1 MGNIFASLAT
11 AFNHAIHELLV
22 SIFDLLIYMAII
34 ILALIVGRV
43 IGFALRGIFKC
54 IPRVSTPNSKG
65 SLRSHFSPVST
76 KYSALP

>member
-1 MGNIFASLAT
+1 MGNIFASITA

-43 IGFALRGIFKC
+43 IGFALRGLFKC
-54 IPRVSTPNSKG
+54 IPRTVPSDSKS

-76 KYSALP
+76 KYSTLP

>member
-1 MGNIFASLAT
+1 MGNILASITA

-22 SIFDLLIYMAII
+22 SVFDLLIYMAII
-34 ILALIVGRV
+34 ILALIIGRV
-43 IGFALRGIFKC
+43 IGFALRGLFKC
-54 IPRVSTPNSKG
+54 VPRPQITDSKG

>member
-1 MGNIFASLAT
+1 MGNIFASVTA

-43 IGFALRGIFKC
+43 IGFALRGLFKC
-54 IPRVSTPNSKG
+54 IPRTVPLNTNG

>member
-1 MGNIFASLAT
+1 MGNIIQSVTA

-43 IGFALRGIFKC
+43 IGFALRGLFKC
-54 IPRVSTPNSKG
+54 VPRSLPSNSKS

-76 KYSALP
+76 KHSAFP

>member
-1 MGNIFASLAT
+1 MGNIFASITA

-43 IGFALRGIFKC
+43 IGFALQGLFKC
-54 IPRVSTPNSKG
+54 IPRTVPSDSKS

-76 KYSALP
+76 KYSTLP

>member
-1 MGNIFASLAT
+1 MGNILQSLSA

-43 IGFALRGIFKC
+43 IGFALRGLFKC
-54 IPRVSTPNSKG
+54 IPRTVPLDSKS

-76 KYSALP
+76 KHTAYP